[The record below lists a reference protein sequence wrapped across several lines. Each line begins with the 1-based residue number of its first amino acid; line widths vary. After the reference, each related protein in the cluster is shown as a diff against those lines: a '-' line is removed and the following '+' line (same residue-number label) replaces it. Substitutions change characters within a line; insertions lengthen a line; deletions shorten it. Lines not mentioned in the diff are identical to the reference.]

1 VCCSQREALA
11 RVMNK
16 WLDHLAEHPASDL
29 RLTDLFSA
37 ENIAAVRA
45 LDLYPEHSPTAHAR
59 DLALLRAWTRPCR
72 GRLQ

>member
-1 VCCSQREALA
+1 MCSQREALA
-11 RVMNK
+11 RLMNK
-16 WLDHLAEHPASDL
+16 WLAHCAEHPASDL

-45 LDLYPEHSPTAHAR
+45 LDLYEDYSPAQRER
-59 DLALLRAWTRPCR
+59 DFRLLRAWTRPAA